1 MSMMFINGKKTPA
14 SSGQTI
20 PVYSPVTGEAYAEIG
35 RGLPADIDAAVVAA
49 RASLSGPWGQLSAAE
64 RGRVLIRIGQGV
76 LDHIDEL
83 SAIEAKDTGKPL
95 ALARKDIEALARY
108 FEFYG
113 GAADKVHGEVIP
125 YLSGYSVS
133 VVREPCGVVGHII
146 PWNYPAQTL
155 GRTLAP
161 ALAAGNASV
170 IKPAEDAC
178 LTALRV
184 AEIAHEAGLPAG
196 ALNIVTGFGREAGA
210 ALAGHPGINLI
221 TFTGSPEVGIAIQ
234 TAAATHYVK
243 CVLELGGKCPQV
255 VFEDADLDKAVPIL
269 VGAIIQNA
277 GQTCSAGSRVLI
289 QRSIY
294 DKAVK
299 LIAERFSRMRVG
311 LPETNPD
318 CGPII
323 TKAQYGRVQQF
334 IKECEDSG
342 LPVLARAQMDA
353 DLPQAGYYVRPV
365 VFGPVPR
372 DHKLAHEEVF
382 GPVLAV
388 LPFDDED
395 DAVALANGTDYG
407 LVASVWTENGGRQ
420 QRMARR
426 LEGGQVFINCY
437 GAGGGVELPFGGIRK
452 SGHGREKGLMAMDE
466 FIVTKTVVNHFE
478 S

>member
-1 MSMMFINGKKTPA
+1 MSMFFINGKQVSA
-14 SSGQTI
+14 SSGQVI
-20 PVYSPVTGEAYAEIG
+20 AVYSPVTGEAYAEIG
-35 RGLPADIDAAVVAA
+35 RGLSADIDAAVVAA
-49 RASLSGPWGQLSAAE
+49 RASLEGTWGKFSATE
-64 RGRVLIRIGQGV
+64 RGRVLIKIGQGV
-76 LDHIDEL
+76 LDNIDEL
-83 SAIEAKDTGKPL
+83 AAIEAKDTGKPV

-146 PWNYPAQTL
+146 PWNYPAQML
-155 GRTLAP
+155 GRTIAP
-161 ALAAGNASV
+161 ALAVGNASV
-170 IKPAEDAC
+170 VKPAEDAC
-178 LTALRV
+178 MTSLRF
-184 AEIAHEAGLPAG
+184 AQIAHEAGLPAG
-196 ALNIVTGFGREAGA
+196 ALNIVTGYGREAGA
-210 ALAGHPGINLI
+210 ALAGHPDINLV
-221 TFTGSPEVGIAIQ
+221 TFTGSPEVGVAIQ
-234 TAAATHYVK
+234 TAAAANYVK

-255 VFEDADLDKAVPIL
+255 VFDDADLEKAVPVL

-294 DKAVK
+294 DKAVSM
-299 LIAERFSRMRVG
+299 IAERFAQVRVG
-311 LPETNPD
+311 LPETSPD

-323 TKAQYGRVQQF
+323 TNAQFGRVRQF

-342 LPVLARAQMDA
+342 LPVLARATLDA
-353 DLPQAGYYVRPV
+353 DLPEAGYYVRPV

-372 DHKLAHEEVF
+372 DHKLALEEVF

-407 LVASVWTENGGRQ
+407 LVASVWTENGARQ
-420 QRMARR
+420 QRMAKR

-452 SGHGREKGLMAMDE
+452 SGHGREKGLLALDE
-466 FIVTKTVVNHFE
+466 FTVTKTVVNHFN
-478 S
+478 